1 MPNERIRQR
10 LAVPRA
16 MTSITLRIP
25 EDVVASMKTIA
36 PLRGMAGYQ
45 TLLKAYISVGLRRD
59 EAEWLSDPARRLADA
74 LKARGV
80 DPELLE
86 QAMRDTRA
94 A

>member
-1 MPNERIRQR
+1 MPNDRIRHR
-10 LAVPRA
+10 LAAPRT

-25 EDVVASMKTIA
+25 EDVVASMKAIA

-45 TLLKAYISVGLRRD
+45 TLLKAYISEGLRRD
-59 EAEWLSDPARRLADA
+59 EAELLSDPARRLADA
-74 LKARGV
+74 LKARGI

-86 QAMRDTRA
+86 QAIRDTRA

>member
-1 MPNERIRQR
+1 MPNDRIRQR
-10 LAVPRA
+10 LTAPRT

-25 EDVVASMKTIA
+25 EDVVASMKAIA

-45 TLLKAYISVGLRRD
+45 TLLKAYISEGLRRD
-59 EAEWLSDPARRLADA
+59 EAELLSDPARRLAEA
-74 LKARGV
+74 LEARGV

-86 QAMRDTRA
+86 QAIRDTRA

>member
-1 MPNERIRQR
+1 MPNDRIRQR
-10 LAVPRA
+10 LAAPRT

-25 EDVVASMKTIA
+25 EDVVASMKVIA

-45 TLLKAYISVGLRRD
+45 TLLKAYISEGLRRD
-59 EAEWLSDPARRLADA
+59 EAELLSDPARRLADA
-74 LKARGV
+74 LRARGV

-86 QAMRDTRA
+86 QAIRDTRA